1 MRKRET
7 LEKFENLVELVKE
20 ETKDIAQEIVR
31 QSDTFD
37 DALKTRDEYY
47 YDEESGLYK
56 LVHAEILY
64 QMAKKE
70 TGYK

>member
-20 ETKDIAQEIVR
+20 ETKDIAREIVR

-37 DALKTRDEYY
+37 DALKTWAEYY
-47 YDEESGLYK
+47 YDEESRLHE
-56 LVHAEILY
+56 LVHAEIFY
-64 QMAKKE
+64 QMVKKE